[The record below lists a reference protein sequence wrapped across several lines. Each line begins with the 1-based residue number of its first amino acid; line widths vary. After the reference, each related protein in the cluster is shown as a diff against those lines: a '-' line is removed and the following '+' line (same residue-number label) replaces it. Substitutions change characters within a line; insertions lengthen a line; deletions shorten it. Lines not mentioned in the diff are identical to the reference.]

1 MSEATPDIQA
11 AADELTAYDLGRFSS
26 RGTAALDDAREAP
39 GARPAQRRNEY
50 ESHSRDSV
58 KLHAPT
64 VGKPPEYIGH
74 RRCRC
79 IQTAPGDVSG
89 YLHDGSRRER
99 DVEMGHSRIEMI
111 E

>member
-1 MSEATPDIQA
+1 MILSASA
-11 AADELTAYDLGRFSS
+11 AAVRPLLTTHVR
-26 RGTAALDDAREAP
+26 
-39 GARPAQRRNEY
+39 RPAHVQRNEY

-99 DVEMGHSRIEMI
+99 DVKMGHSRIEMI